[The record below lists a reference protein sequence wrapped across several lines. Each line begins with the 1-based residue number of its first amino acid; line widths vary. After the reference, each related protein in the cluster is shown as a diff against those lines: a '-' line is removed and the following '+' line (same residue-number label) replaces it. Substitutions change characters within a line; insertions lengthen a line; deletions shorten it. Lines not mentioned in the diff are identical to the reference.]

1 MNIANL
7 IISQITED
15 SINSF
20 KLSNNIIKLPVIS
33 VSYQVN
39 KIQPYNSIKKT
50 ILYNPIQEI
59 ILFKLSDT
67 INHDFNDNNY
77 YSIAYQYGDYYQL
90 KHKCKITYDND
101 HLLICQPL
109 VTNYVNPTT
118 NLPLKDYSIIKS
130 DFKNTNFNSILPEF
144 MLFN

>member
-1 MNIANL
+1 MYIANL
-7 IISQITED
+7 IVSQIKED

-33 VSYQVN
+33 LSYQIN
-39 KIQPYNSIKKT
+39 RTQPYNSI
-50 ILYNPIQEI
+50 QET
-59 ILFKLSDT
+59 ILFKLSNT
-67 INHDFNDNNY
+67 INYDFNDINY
-77 YSIAYQYGDYYQL
+77 YSIALQYGDYYQL
-90 KHKCKITYDND
+90 KHKCKITYNND

-109 VTNYVNPTT
+109 ITNFINPTT
-118 NLPLKDYSIIKS
+118 NLPLRDYSIIKS

>member
-1 MNIANL
+1 MYITNL
-7 IISQITED
+7 LITPLLED

-20 KLSNNIIKLPVIS
+20 KLSNNIINIPATS
-33 VSYQVN
+33 VNYQIN
-39 KIQPYNSIKKT
+39 KTYPST
-50 ILYNPIQEI
+50 IIYHPIQET

-67 INHDFNDNNY
+67 INHNFNNNY

-90 KHKCKITYDND
+90 KHKCKITYNND
-101 HLLICQPL
+101 YLLICQPL
-109 VTNYVNPTT
+109 ITNFINPTT

-130 DFKNTNFNSILPEF
+130 DYKNTNFNSILPEF

>member
-1 MNIANL
+1 MYINNLLINL
-7 IISQITED
+7 IQED

-20 KLSNNIIKLPVIS
+20 KLSNNIIKPKAIS
-33 VSYQVN
+33 INYQIN
-39 KIQPYNSIKKT
+39 KTQHS
-50 ILYNPIQEI
+50 IQET

-67 INHDFNDNNY
+67 INHNFNNNY
-77 YSIAYQYGDYYQL
+77 YSITFQYGDYYQL
-90 KHKCKITYDND
+90 KHKCKITYNND

-109 VTNYVNPTT
+109 ITNFINPST

-130 DFKNTNFNSILPEF
+130 DYKNTNFDSILPEF

>member
-7 IISQITED
+7 IVSQIIED

-39 KIQPYNSIKKT
+39 KIQPYNSIKET
-50 ILYNPIQEI
+50 
-59 ILFKLSDT
+59 ILFKLSNT
-67 INHDFNDNNY
+67 INYDFNDINY
-77 YSIAYQYGDYYQL
+77 YSIAFQYGDYYQL

-109 VTNYVNPTT
+109 ITNYVNPYT

>member
-1 MNIANL
+1 MYINNLLINL
-7 IISQITED
+7 ILED
-15 SINSF
+15 SINYF
-20 KLSNNIIKLPVIS
+20 KLSNNIIKPKAIS
-33 VSYQVN
+33 VNYQIN
-39 KIQPYNSIKKT
+39 KTQLS
-50 ILYNPIQEI
+50 IQET
-59 ILFKLSDT
+59 ILFKLSNT
-67 INHDFNDNNY
+67 INYDFSNNY

-109 VTNYVNPTT
+109 TTNFINPTT

-130 DFKNTNFNSILPEF
+130 DYKNTNFNSILPEF